1 MNEIE
6 IINETNE
13 EISKEIYQQ
22 HNILRTN
29 PQSYIQK
36 LENSLKYYKDTK
48 IYSPPDEDPIK
59 TSEGKD
65 SVEDARHRTASFNQ
79 KSKALKEIN
88 LK

>member
-1 MNEIE
+1 MSKA
-6 IINETNE
+6 INYE
-13 EISKEIYQQ
+13 EISKEIYLQ

-29 PQSYIQK
+29 PLSYIPK

-65 SVEDARHRTASFNQ
+65 SVEDAITFLKSQ
-79 KSKALKEIN
+79 KP
-88 LK
+88 